1 MTVRRITQRAA
12 RGAAALAA
20 AVVLAAC
27 GNSAA
32 STGGGAGS
40 VGAPARTPP
49 GTIVETG
56 STLLYP
62 LMSKWAAAYQQQH
75 TGIKVTS
82 AATGSGA
89 GLAAATSGTA
99 DIGASDAYLASG
111 DLVKNATLLNI
122 PLAVAAQ
129 QVNYNLPGIP
139 LGTHVKLNGT
149 VLAGMFDGTI
159 TRWND
164 PAIQN
169 LNPGRAL
176 PDLTVVPVHRSD
188 SSGDTF
194 LFTSYL
200 STQDQTQTWNNDI
213 GYGTTVSWPAAPGAV
228 VGAHTAG
235 ELSACKAHPGCVAY
249 NGISYLNQA
258 RGDGLG
264 DAMLANAV
272 GNYTLPTPDAINA
285 SVQAFVSI
293 TPPNETISLINGPAA
308 AGYPIVNYEYAVV
321 STRQPD
327 PAKARELRDFLTWVI
342 SGGNSARF
350 LAPVG
355 FQPLQPT
362 VAALDR
368 QQICQIG
375 GAC

>member
-1 MTVRRITQRAA
+1 MKVRRITQRAA

-20 AVVLAAC
+20 AAVLAAC

-32 STGGGAGS
+32 SSDKGAS
-40 VGAPARTPP
+40 PAGAPAHTPP

-75 TGIKVTS
+75 AGIKVTS

-89 GLAAATSGTA
+89 GLAAATAGTA

-111 DLVKNATLLNI
+111 DLVKNPALLNI

-129 QVNYNLPGIP
+129 QVNYNLPEIP
-139 LGTHVKLNGT
+139 LGTHVRLNGT

-164 PAIQN
+164 PAIQR
-169 LNPGRAL
+169 LNPGLAL

-200 STQDQTQTWNNDI
+200 STQDQTQRWSNDI

-228 VGAHTAG
+228 AGAHTAG

-342 SGGNSARF
+342 SSGNSATF

>member
-1 MTVRRITQRAA
+1 MRGISHRAA
-12 RGAAALAA
+12 RGAAAVIA
-20 AVVLAAC
+20 AVSLAAC
-27 GNSAA
+27 G
-32 STGGGAGS
+32 GGVVFSGKDAVAAGS
-40 VGAPARTPP
+40 PENTPS

-62 LMSKWAAAYQQQH
+62 VMSTWAAAYQRQH
-75 TGIKVTS
+75 PGTEVTV

-89 GLAAATSGTA
+89 GIAAATAGKA

-111 DLVKNATLLNI
+111 DVVKNPALLNI
-122 PLAVAAQ
+122 PLAVSAQ
-129 QVNYNLPGIP
+129 QVNYNLPEIAPGA
-139 LGTHVKLNGT
+139 HVRLDGT

-164 PAIQN
+164 PAIRA
-169 LNPGRAL
+169 LNPGLAL
-176 PDLTVVPVHRSD
+176 PGRAVVPVHRSD

-200 STQDQTQTWNNDI
+200 STQDPSWNDDI
-213 GYGTTVSWPAAPGAV
+213 GYGTTVSWPAAAGALA
-228 VGAHTAG
+228 GAHTSG
-235 ELSACKAHPGCVAY
+235 ELAACKAHPGCVAY

-258 RGDGLG
+258 RADGLG

-272 GNYTLPTPDAINA
+272 GNYTLPAPGAIGA

-327 PAKARELRDFLTWVI
+327 AARARALREFLAWVI
-342 SGGNSARF
+342 GTGNSAAF
-350 LAPVG
+350 LGPVG
-355 FQPLQPT
+355 FQPLPPA

-375 GAC
+375 GGC

>member
-1 MTVRRITQRAA
+1 M
-12 RGAAALAA
+12 
-20 AVVLAAC
+20 
-27 GNSAA
+27 S
-32 STGGGAGS
+32 SGGGAGAAS
-40 VGAPARTPP
+40 APAHTPP

-62 LMSKWAAAYQQQH
+62 VMSKWAAAYQQH
-75 TGIKVTS
+75 ARVKVTS

-89 GLAAATSGTA
+89 GLAAATAGTA

-111 DLVKNATLLNI
+111 DLVKNAALLNI
-122 PLAVAAQ
+122 PLAVSAQ
-129 QVNYNLPGIP
+129 QVNYNLPGIG
-139 LGTHVKLNGT
+139 LGTHVRLNGT

-164 PAIQN
+164 PSIRA
-169 LNPGRAL
+169 LNPGLAL
-176 PDLTVVPVHRSD
+176 PDLKVVPVHRTD

-200 STQDQTQTWNNDI
+200 STQDPSWNGDI
-213 GYGTTVSWPAAPGAV
+213 GYGTTVSWPAAPGAT
-228 VGAHTAG
+228 GGEHTAG
-235 ELSACKAHPGCVAY
+235 ELAACKAHPGCVAY
-249 NGISYLNQA
+249 NGISYLTQA
-258 RGDGLG
+258 LDDGLG

-321 STRQPD
+321 SARQPD

-342 SGGNSARF
+342 STGNSAQF

-355 FQPLQPT
+355 FQPLGPT

-368 QQICQIG
+368 QQICEIG
-375 GAC
+375 GEC

>member
-1 MTVRRITQRAA
+1 VRRISHRAA
-12 RGAAALAA
+12 RGAAAVLAA
-20 AVVLAAC
+20 ALLAGC
-27 GNSAA
+27 GSGAVSSGGDASAVDA
-32 STGGGAGS
+32 A
-40 VGAPARTPP
+40 ARTPS

-62 LMSKWAAAYQQQH
+62 VMSKWAAAYQQH
-75 TGIKVTS
+75 AGVKVTS

-111 DLVKNATLLNI
+111 DLVKNAALLNI
-122 PLAVAAQ
+122 PLAVSAQ
-129 QVNYNLPGIP
+129 QVNYNLPEIG
-139 LGTHVKLNGT
+139 LGTHVKLNGK

-164 PAIQN
+164 PAVRA
-169 LNPGRAL
+169 LNPGLAL
-176 PDLTVVPVHRSD
+176 PDLKVVPVHRSD

-200 STQDQTQTWNNDI
+200 STQDPSWSDDI

-228 VGAHTAG
+228 AGAHTAG
-235 ELSACKAHPGCVAY
+235 ELSACEAHPGCVAY
-249 NGISYLNQA
+249 NGISYLTQA
-258 RGDGLG
+258 LADGLG
-264 DAMLANAV
+264 DAELANAV
-272 GNYTLPTPDAINA
+272 GTYTLPTPDAINA

-342 SGGNSARF
+342 STGNSATF